1 MFNTPE
7 SKARQEIDRLLEA
20 SGWTLQNRDEM
31 YLFAAQG
38 VVVREYQLET
48 GPADYLLFVDGKV
61 VGVIEAKKVGE
72 TLSGYE
78 LQAERYSAG
87 LPSALNAP
95 RKPLPFLYQSTG
107 YETQFTDRFDP
118 VPRSRAIFAFHTPA
132 TLADWLAAG
141 DQNLRW
147 RFGHDYPPLITEHLW
162 RAQIE
167 AIQNLEQSMGEGK
180 DRALIQMATG
190 SGKTFT
196 AVNFVYRMLQFG
208 GVRRVLFLVDRNN
221 LAKQTL
227 TEFQNFDTPDDGRK
241 FTEIYNVQRLTTNT
255 LDDVSRVVITSIQRL
270 YSMLQGE
277 AEFDSE
283 QEEKGLFD
291 QDQPPNTAPKEVSYN
306 RRIPIEY
313 FDVII
318 TDECHRS
325 IYNLWRQVLEYFD
338 AFIIGMT
345 ATPSKQT
352 FGFFKENLV
361 MEYSRE
367 QAVIDGVNVPGE
379 VYVIRTAITQ
389 QGSQIEAGYHIPRR
403 DRKTRVQRMEQLD
416 LDFVYSGSQLDL
428 QVVAPSQIRTIIR
441 TFRDRLFTDI
451 FPDRDGQH
459 VPKTLI
465 FAKDDSHAEDIVR
478 IAREEFNQG
487 NDFCQKITY
496 KVDGKPEDLINA
508 FRNSYNPRVAV
519 TVDMIATGTDV
530 KPIEILLF
538 MRLVKSAGLYEQ
550 MQGRGVRVILPS
562 DLQSVTPDAST
573 KERFVIVDAVGA
585 VDLDKADT
593 VTLERQPSVSFA
605 HLLDNLAAGDSSDD
619 TFLTLAGRFARLRRK
634 LTDTDAAAIT
644 AVSGGLS
651 LTDIAHR
658 LYQATEL
665 DQQIATAQTLTGS
678 ESPTAEQVSAAE
690 AHLKREVLRL
700 MTPALRNL
708 LKDIQARDEI
718 VIDDV
723 SRDAVLFAGFSD
735 APAAEAAVQSFRA
748 FIEQNRDEITALRI
762 LYSIP
767 YKNQRLQWAHIT
779 ELAERLKQPPYNL
792 TPEKLWAAY
801 AKVEPEHVRM
811 GQTKRVLTDLVALV
825 RHALEQESD
834 LVPYPE
840 QVQARYQDWLT
851 GQAESGRQFTP
862 QQRAWLDAIA
872 EHIGVNV
879 SIEIDDFDDGRL
891 FERGG
896 VGAAL
901 NAFGDART
909 LRSLL
914 DDLNTTLAA

>member
-1 MFNTPE
+1 MLSTPE
-7 SKARQEIDRLLEA
+7 SKARQEIDALLEA
-20 SGWTLQNRDEM
+20 AGWVIQNQDEM
-31 YLFAAQG
+31 YLFAGLG
-38 VVVREYQLET
+38 VAVREYQLAS

-61 VGVIEAKKVGE
+61 VGVIEAKKVGA

-78 LQAERYSAG
+78 LQAERYSDG
-87 LPSALNAP
+87 LPSTLDAP
-95 RKPLPFLYQSTG
+95 RKPLPFLYVSTG
-107 YETQFTDRFDP
+107 SETHFTNRFDP
-118 VPRSRAIFAFHTPA
+118 VPRSRSIFAFHKPE
-132 TLADWLAAG
+132 TLADWLEAG
-141 DQNLRW
+141 EQNLRW
-147 RFGHDYPPLITEHLW
+147 RFAHSYEPLIERNLW

-167 AIQNLEQSMGEGK
+167 AIHNLEQSLADSK

-196 AVNFVYRMLQFG
+196 AVNYVYRMLKFG
-208 GVRRVLFLVDRNN
+208 KVRRVLFLVDRNN

-227 TEFQNFDTPDDGRK
+227 TEFQNFETPDDGRK
-241 FTEIYNVQRLTTNT
+241 FTEIYNVQRLTSNT

-277 AEFDSE
+277 ADLDPV
-283 QEEKGLFD
+283 QEEAGLFD
-291 QDQPPNTAPKEVSYN
+291 QEQPPDAKAKEVSYN
-306 RRIPIEY
+306 PRIPIEY

-361 MEYSRE
+361 MEYTRE

-379 VYVIRTAITQ
+379 IYVIRTQITE
-389 QGSQIEAGYHIPRR
+389 QGSQIEAGFHVPRR
-403 DRKTRVQRMEQLD
+403 DRKTRMQRMEQLD
-416 LDFVYSGSQLDL
+416 QDFVYEGSQLDL
-428 QVVAPSQIRTIIR
+428 QVVAPSQIRTILR
-441 TFRDRLFTDI
+441 TYRDKLFTEI
-451 FPDRDGQH
+451 FPDRDGKN

-496 KVDGKPEDLINA
+496 KVDGKPEDLINN
-508 FRNSYNPRVAV
+508 FRNSYNPRIAV

-530 KPIEILLF
+530 KPIEVLLF

-562 DLQSVTPDAST
+562 DLQSVTPDAAI
-573 KERFVIVDAVGA
+573 KDRFVIVDAVGMSEIKQA
-585 VDLDKADT
+585 ET
-593 VTLERQPSVSFA
+593 VTLERQKSVPFA
-605 HLLDNLAAGDSSDD
+605 KLLDNLASGDRSDD
-619 TFLTLAGRFARLRRK
+619 AFLTLAGRLARLRRK
-634 LTDTDAAAIT
+634 LTAADEIAI
-644 AVSGGLS
+644 AQASGGLE
-651 LTDIAHR
+651 LPAIAR
-658 LYQATEL
+658 QLYEATEL
-665 DQQIATAQTLTGS
+665 DYQIAATGS
-678 ESPTAEQVSAAE
+678 DNPAPEQISAAE
-690 AHLKREVLRL
+690 DHLKTQVLRL

-708 LKDIQARDEI
+708 LKTIQARDEI

-723 SRDAVLFAGFSD
+723 SRDAVLFAGFVD
-735 APAAEAAVQSFRA
+735 TPAAEAAVQSFRA

-825 RHALEQESD
+825 RHALEQSSD

-840 QVQARYQDWLT
+840 QVQARYQAWLT
-851 GQAESGRQFTP
+851 AQAESGRQFTP

-901 NAFGDART
+901 QAFGDART

-914 DDLNTTLAA
+914 EDLNTTLAA

>member
-1 MFNTPE
+1 
-7 SKARQEIDRLLEA
+7 
-20 SGWTLQNRDEM
+20 
-31 YLFAAQG
+31 
-38 VVVREYQLET
+38 
-48 GPADYLLFVDGKV
+48 
-61 VGVIEAKKVGE
+61 
-72 TLSGYE
+72 
-78 LQAERYSAG
+78 
-87 LPSALNAP
+87 
-95 RKPLPFLYQSTG
+95 
-107 YETQFTDRFDP
+107 
-118 VPRSRAIFAFHTPA
+118 
-132 TLADWLAAG
+132 
-141 DQNLRW
+141 
-147 RFGHDYPPLITEHLW
+147 
-162 RAQIE
+162 
-167 AIQNLEQSMGEGK
+167 
-180 DRALIQMATG
+180 MATG

-196 AVNFVYRMLQFG
+196 AVNYVYRMLKFG
-208 GVRRVLFLVDRNN
+208 DVQRVLFLVDRNN

-241 FTEIYNVQRLTTNT
+241 FTEIYNVQRMESNS
-255 LDDVSRVVITSIQRL
+255 LDNVSRVVITSIQRL

-277 AEFDSE
+277 AEFDE
-283 QEEKGLFD
+283 AQEEVGLFD
-291 QDQPPNTAPKEVSYN
+291 QELPPDAKPKEVRYN
-306 RRIPIEY
+306 PRIPIEY

-361 MEYSRE
+361 MEYTRE

-389 QGSQIEAGYHIPRR
+389 QGSQIEAGYHVPKR

-416 LDFVYSGSQLDL
+416 QDFVYTGSQLDL

-459 VPKTLI
+459 IPKTLI

-478 IAREEFNQG
+478 VVREEFNQG

-508 FRNSYNPRVAV
+508 FRNSYNPRIAV

-562 DLQSVTPDAST
+562 DLQSVTPDAAT

-593 VTLERQPSVSFA
+593 VTLERQRAVPFA
-605 HLLDNLAAGDSSDD
+605 RLLDNLAAGDSSDD
-619 TFLTLAGRFARLRRK
+619 TFLTLAGRFARLKRK
-634 LTDTDAAAIT
+634 LTDTDAATIT
-644 AVSGGLS
+644 EASGGLS

-658 LYQATEL
+658 LYQATEPDEQL
-665 DQQIATAQTLTGS
+665 APAQTLTGS
-678 ESPTAEQVSAAE
+678 ENPTAEQVSAAE
-690 AHLKREVLRL
+690 AQLKREVLRL
-700 MTPALRNL
+700 MTPTLRNL

-718 VIDDV
+718 VIDEI
-723 SRDAVLFAGFSD
+723 SRDTVEFAGFD
-735 APAAEAAVQSFRA
+735 NTVQAETMVQSFHE

-767 YKNQRLQWAHIT
+767 YRNQRLQWAHIT

-792 TPEKLWAAY
+792 TPDKLWAAY

-811 GQTKRVLTDLVALV
+811 GKTKRVLTDLVALV
-825 RHALEQESD
+825 RHALQPESE

-840 QVQARYQDWLT
+840 QVRARYERWLKA
-851 GQAESGRQFTP
+851 QADAGKVFTP

-879 SIEIDDFDDGRL
+879 SIEIDDFNDGRL
-891 FERGG
+891 FEQGG

-901 NAFGDART
+901 KAFGDAQT
-909 LRSLL
+909 LRTLL

>member
-1 MFNTPE
+1 MNCKLSVTVMDCP
-7 SKARQEIDRLLEA
+7 A
-20 SGWTLQNRDEM
+20 TLD
-31 YLFAAQG
+31 
-38 VVVREYQLET
+38 
-48 GPADYLLFVDGKV
+48 
-61 VGVIEAKKVGE
+61 
-72 TLSGYE
+72 
-78 LQAERYSAG
+78 
-87 LPSALNAP
+87 AP
-95 RKPLPFLYQSTG
+95 RKPLPFLYVSTG
-107 YETQFTDRFDP
+107 SETHFTNRFDP
-118 VPRSRAIFAFHTPA
+118 VPRSRSIFAFHKPE

-141 DQNLRW
+141 EQNLRW
-147 RFGHDYPPLITEHLW
+147 RFAHSYEPLIERNLW
-162 RAQIE
+162 RAQVE
-167 AIQNLEQSMGEGK
+167 AIHNLEQSLADSK

-196 AVNFVYRMLQFG
+196 AVNYVYRMLKFG
-208 GVRRVLFLVDRNN
+208 KVRRVLFLVDRNN

-227 TEFQNFDTPDDGRK
+227 TEFQNFETPDDGRK
-241 FTEIYNVQRLTTNT
+241 FTEIYNVQRLTSNT

-277 AEFDSE
+277 ADLDPV
-283 QEEKGLFD
+283 QEEAGLFD
-291 QDQPPNTAPKEVSYN
+291 QEQPPDAKAKEVSYN
-306 RRIPIEY
+306 PRIPIEY

-361 MEYSRE
+361 MEYTRE

-379 VYVIRTAITQ
+379 IYVIRTQITE
-389 QGSQIEAGYHIPRR
+389 QGSQIEAGFHVPKR
-403 DRKTRVQRMEQLD
+403 DRKTRMQRMEQLD
-416 LDFVYSGSQLDL
+416 QDFVYEGSQLDL
-428 QVVAPSQIRTIIR
+428 QVVAPSQIRTILR
-441 TFRDRLFTDI
+441 TYRDKLFTEI
-451 FPDRDGQH
+451 FPDRDGTN

-496 KVDGKPEDLINA
+496 KVDGKPEDLINS
-508 FRNSYNPRVAV
+508 FRNSYNPRIAV

-530 KPIEILLF
+530 KPIEVLLF

-562 DLQSVTPDAST
+562 DLQSVTPDAAI
-573 KERFVIVDAVGA
+573 KDRFVIVDAVGMSEIKQA
-585 VDLDKADT
+585 ET
-593 VTLERQPSVSFA
+593 VTLERQKSVPFA
-605 HLLDNLAAGDSSDD
+605 KLLDNLASGDRSDD
-619 TFLTLAGRFARLRRK
+619 AFLTLAGRLARLRRK
-634 LTDTDAAAIT
+634 LTPADEIAI
-644 AVSGGLS
+644 AQASGGLE
-651 LTDIAHR
+651 LPDIAR
-658 LYQATEL
+658 QLYEATEL
-665 DQQIATAQTLTGS
+665 DYQIAATGS
-678 ESPTAEQVSAAE
+678 DNPAPEQISAAE
-690 AHLKREVLRL
+690 DHLKTQVLRL

-708 LKDIQARDEI
+708 LKTIQARDEI

-723 SRDAVLFAGFSD
+723 SRDAVLFAGFVD
-735 APAAEAAVQSFRA
+735 TPAADAAVQSFRA

-825 RHALEQESD
+825 RHALEQSSD

-840 QVQARYQDWLT
+840 QVQARYQAWLT
-851 GQAESGRQFTP
+851 AQAESGRQFTP

-901 NAFGDART
+901 QAFGDART

-914 DDLNTTLAA
+914 EDLNTTLAA